1 MTPITAAIVIAAV
14 LIAAIFVMVVS
25 VAETADA
32 AELVKVNAKAN
43 VCVSVLFGSIEHC
56 EVVNEEVSAP

>member
-1 MTPITAAIVIAAV
+1 MTPITAAIVIAAL

-32 AELVKVNAKAN
+32 AEPVKHNAKAN
-43 VCVSVLFGSIEHC
+43 VCAEIENDDHC
-56 EVVNEEVSAP
+56 VVVRAGVSAS